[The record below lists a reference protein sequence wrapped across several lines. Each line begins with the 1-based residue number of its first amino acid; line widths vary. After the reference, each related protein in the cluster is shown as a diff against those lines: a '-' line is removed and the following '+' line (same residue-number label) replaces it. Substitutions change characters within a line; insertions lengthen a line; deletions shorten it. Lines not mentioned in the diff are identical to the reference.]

1 MSKSLSKAFVD
12 LGLQLV
18 NEEIENA
25 LAVYGD
31 ELYSGLFAQ
40 PDVRQ
45 RLVDYVMAAIPEVYT
60 QANPTANGSVP
71 TKIPYHSL
79 ELRLRVETYA
89 HWGIEYILHTQSDWH
104 PPSSLPNAQFYTL
117 PWNSTH
123 LFAPALS

>member
-1 MSKSLSKAFVD
+1 MSKSLSKAVVD

-18 NEEIENA
+18 NEEIDNA

-31 ELYSGLFAQ
+31 EPYNELFAQ

-45 RLVDYVMAAIPEVYT
+45 RLVDYVMAAIPETYT
-60 QANPTANGSVP
+60 QVNTTANGSVP

-79 ELRLRVETYA
+79 ELRLRVEIYA

-104 PPSSLPNAQFYTL
+104 PPASLPNTQFYTL
-117 PWNSTH
+117 PWNYTH
-123 LFAPALS
+123 LFAPAFS